1 MNGETTLSISL
12 IIAIV
17 GCAVGLGGFMR
28 GRDSKIITDAEWKGS
43 VNAKLDAII
52 GIRKD
57 VDDLSKDV
65 VDLGKKVAVVET
77 SVKSAHHRLDGAGI
91 ARAKDD

>member
-1 MNGETTLSISL
+1 MSGETTLSISL
-12 IIAIV
+12 IIALV

-52 GIRKD
+52 GIRED
-57 VDDLSKDV
+57 VDNLSNEV
-65 VDLGKKVAVVET
+65 SDLGKKVAVVEA
-77 SVKSAHHRLDGAGI
+77 SVISSHHRLDGAGI
-91 ARAKDD
+91 SRAKAE

>member
-1 MNGETTLSISL
+1 MNGDTTLSISL
-12 IIAIV
+12 IIAVV

-28 GRDSKIITDAEWKGS
+28 GRDSKIITDAEWKGT
-43 VNAKLDAII
+43 VNAKLDTII

-65 VDLGKKVAVVET
+65 SVLGKQVAVVEA
-77 SVKSAHHRLDGAGI
+77 SVKSAHHRLDQAGI
-91 ARAKDD
+91 ARAKEE